1 MPSVISVGI
10 DGSPASHLAVLWGVR
25 RAGQT
30 GASVVLVHACE
41 DATLDPETRAL
52 LDDELARAQSIGPG
66 IAVSVRTVTGEPMAA
81 LAAAAVD
88 SEMVVIGTDKT
99 GFVRGQVFGSNS
111 LRLAGLSATRVAV
124 IPASSGRSLGGIVV
138 GVSASAGSLGAVDF
152 AAAEASRARK
162 SLTLVAAQ
170 SPRVLY
176 VRNGESLET
185 HQPDPTATAAL
196 DRAVALVR
204 DRYPDL
210 EFHARVVQRPASQAL
225 VDIAARADLF
235 VIGRSRSDA
244 DGQPIG
250 RVAHD
255 VLLNLASP
263 TVVVPPAL
271 SVAAAR

>member
-1 MPSVISVGI
+1 M
-10 DGSPASHLAVLWGVR
+10 
-25 RAGQT
+25 
-30 GASVVLVHACE
+30 
-41 DATLDPETRAL
+41 
-52 LDDELARAQSIGPG
+52 
-66 IAVSVRTVTGEPMAA
+66 
-81 LAAAAVD
+81 
-88 SEMVVIGTDKT
+88 
-99 GFVRGQVFGSNS
+99 
-111 LRLAGLSATRVAV
+111 
-124 IPASSGRSLGGIVV
+124 
-138 GVSASAGSLGAVDF
+138 
-152 AAAEASRARK
+152 
-162 SLTLVAAQ
+162 
-170 SPRVLY
+170 
-176 VRNGESLET
+176 RNGESLET

-244 DGQPIG
+244 DSQPIG